1 MKIRLLCVQ
10 TQQVGGTPFA
20 YGVLDETTYTFA
32 LLDTQATH
40 NLILQY
46 GCDTI
51 TTKQGI
57 PDPKEVAKLPHLTLQ
72 NEIYKNNGIF
82 VIGRFVQNNE
92 NIGYLYATP
101 YGKVQK
107 FDTKQALALAA
118 RTTLLNGIVVNQS
131 FIKGK
136 GFTLPVIDVP
146 KSKKNT
152 TLEKISPNVKPSM
165 DEEQPTLNYVDF
177 ESLVYDKL
185 NSPKMPDFLLHFIG
199 FNHYDKNIMTD
210 QALAWAYLKRS
221 NQSINK
227 YIKLL
232 QAME

>member
-10 TQQVGGTPFA
+10 TQQIGGPPIA

-32 LLDTQATH
+32 LLNPQATH
-40 NLILQY
+40 SLILQH
-46 GCDTI
+46 GCETT

-92 NIGYLYATP
+92 NVGYLYATP

-118 RTTLLNGIVVNQS
+118 RTTILNGIVVNQS

-136 GFTLPVIDVP
+136 GFNLPVLDIP
-146 KSKKNT
+146 QSKKNT
-152 TLEKISPNVKPSM
+152 ALEKVATKVTPSM
-165 DEEQPTLNYVDF
+165 DEEKVTLNYVEF

-199 FNHYDKNIMTD
+199 FNHYEKNIMTD

-227 YIKLL
+227 YINLL